1 MIITVIVTISK
12 ENPQDEEGH
21 THTNTRIN
29 TDTHTE
35 TKGFAFMHTLSKC
48 LKALCTPFSFDLFE
62 LKALFFLFCPNI

>member
-1 MIITVIVTISK
+1 MIVTVIVTISK
-12 ENPQDEEGH
+12 ENPQDEEG
-21 THTNTRIN
+21 HTNTRIN